1 MEYHELFDRIV
12 NIDNTVELSKMVDE
26 SYKNKEING
35 TQVRELYLLMGIMV
49 NHQMNTERR
58 SKNEML
64 HQR

>member
-58 SKNEML
+58 SKNEMS
-64 HQR
+64 Q

>member
-35 TQVRELYLLMGIMV
+35 TQVRELYLLIGIMID
-49 NHQMNTERR
+49 HQMSTERGN
-58 SKNEML
+58 KK
-64 HQR
+64 